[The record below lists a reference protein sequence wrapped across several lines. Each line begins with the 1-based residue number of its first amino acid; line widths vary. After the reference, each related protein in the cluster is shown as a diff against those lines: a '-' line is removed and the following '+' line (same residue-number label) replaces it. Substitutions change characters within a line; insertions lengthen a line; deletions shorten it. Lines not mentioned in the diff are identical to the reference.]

1 MPAETGGISCCFDQV
16 SQHMLEDYR
25 KEGLGSTSKA
35 IADGLVQRGLAGATI
50 LELGCGVGA
59 LILELLRKG
68 AASATGFDLSPKMI
82 QLART
87 LADEAGL
94 SGSATFEVGDA
105 AVNALKKSDMVIL
118 DAVLCCY
125 PDVGGLVENTSSAA
139 TRYYAFT
146 IPDDT
151 RLTAMILKPLLPM
164 QRLFMRRGG
173 FRFFIHPSR
182 KIARL
187 LEAKGFRLVSKDS
200 VGWIW
205 SAFLF
210 AAPGAP

>member
-1 MPAETGGISCCFDQV
+1 
-16 SQHMLEDYR
+16 MLEDYR
-25 KEGLGSTSKA
+25 KEGLGGTSTA
-35 IADGLVQRGLAGATI
+35 IADRLVQRGLAEATI

-59 LILELLRKG
+59 LTLQLLRKG
-68 AASATGFDLSPKMI
+68 AASATGLDLSPKMI
-82 QLART
+82 HLART

-105 AVNALKKSDMVIL
+105 AVKALKRSDIVIL

-125 PDVGGLVENTSSAA
+125 PDVEALVENSSSAA
-139 TRYYAFT
+139 ARFYAFT

-151 RLTAMILKPLLPM
+151 RLTTKILKPLLPL
-164 QRLFMRRGG
+164 QRLSMRSGG

-182 KIARL
+182 EIARL
-187 LEAKGFRLVSKDS
+187 LEAKGFRMISKDS

-210 AAPGAP
+210 AAP

>member
-1 MPAETGGISCCFDQV
+1 MPVETGGISCCFDLE
-16 SQHMLEDYR
+16 SKRMLEDYR
-25 KEGLGSTSKA
+25 KEGLGGTSTA
-35 IADGLVQRGLAGATI
+35 IADRLVQRGLAEATI

-59 LILELLRKG
+59 LTLQLLRKG
-68 AASATGFDLSPKMI
+68 AASATGLDLSPKMI
-82 QLART
+82 HLART

-105 AVNALKKSDMVIL
+105 AVKALKRSDIVIL

-125 PDVGGLVENTSSAA
+125 PDVEALVENSSSAA
-139 TRYYAFT
+139 ARFYAFT

-151 RLTAMILKPLLPM
+151 RLTTKILKPLLPL
-164 QRLFMRRGG
+164 QRLSMRSGG

-182 KIARL
+182 EIARL
-187 LEAKGFRLVSKDS
+187 LEAKGFRMISKDS

-210 AAPGAP
+210 AAP